1 MLIELIQWNCYWI
14 QLIQVLRK
22 LRRNSD
28 SQSYSLSM
36 CKPMQPLL
44 LILHHHQQLQC
55 NLWKIALSSIHLH
68 YLCGW
73 NTKPKWNIKIIV
85 LNSPK
90 TKRALDGKRKRRSMP
105 TMHALHQIK
114 LTKQTSN
121 CLSIS
126 SCVGAWHIDFNTENK
141 FMNDTMFWDFD
152 DSRSRVIERKQKM

>member
-55 NLWKIALSSIHLH
+55 NLWKIALSCTNYVGEIRNPSETFKLLFWTLQKQNEHSTAN
-68 YLCGW
+68 G
-73 NTKPKWNIKIIV
+73 
-85 LNSPK
+85 
-90 TKRALDGKRKRRSMP
+90 KRRSMP

-114 LTKQTSN
+114 STKQTAN

-152 DSRSRVIERKQKM
+152 DSSSRVIERKQKM